1 MRFTDKVQ
9 FYESNDHYDPDNPDN
24 PDGKP
29 IPVGKP
35 VIANV
40 THLGVN
46 RSMQLFGNLNTDR
59 LVVRLIQ
66 PFNEDWGMLRVN
78 DSKTYYSLE
87 TGVYP
92 LKIDGY
98 IVGETQN
105 E

>member
-1 MRFTDKVQ
+1 MRFTDRVQ
-9 FYESNDHYDPDNPDN
+9 FYKSNDHYDPDN

-29 IPVGKP
+29 IPVGEP

-66 PFNEDWGMLRVN
+66 PFVEDWEMLRIN

-87 TGVYP
+87 TGVHP
-92 LKIDGY
+92 LKINSY

>member
-1 MRFTDKVQ
+1 MRFTDRVQ
-9 FYESNDHYDPDNPDN
+9 FYESNDHYDLDDPY
-24 PDGKP
+24 GEP
-29 IPVGKP
+29 IPVGEP
-35 VIANV
+35 VTANV

-78 DSKTYYSLE
+78 NNETYYTLE

-92 LKIDGY
+92 LKVDGY
-98 IVGETQN
+98 IVEETQN